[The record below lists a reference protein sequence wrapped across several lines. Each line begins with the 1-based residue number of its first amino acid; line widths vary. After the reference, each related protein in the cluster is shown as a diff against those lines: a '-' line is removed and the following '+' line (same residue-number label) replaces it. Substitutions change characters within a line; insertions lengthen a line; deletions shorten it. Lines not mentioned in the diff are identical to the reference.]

1 MTSVNHH
8 WGKVQKCPKIFMSNI
23 QHELYYCITLER
35 IKKIK
40 TEKNEK
46 KKIFLSPTP
55 LENGSKH

>member
-1 MTSVNHH
+1 MASVNHH
-8 WGKVQKCPKIFMSNI
+8 WGKVQKCPKIFMPNI

-46 KKIFLSPTP
+46 KK
-55 LENGSKH
+55 KV